1 MRTKI
6 ILILLIGGAFFI
18 PPAQAY
24 WIWTP
29 KTNKWVNP
37 KTEVKPTP
45 QEQFKVAMQ
54 FYEIKSYDEAK
65 REFLKLLKSY
75 PKAKEAAESQYYLG
89 RLEEEQKKYYEAFL
103 AYQKVVDK
111 YPFSERIQEIIERQY
126 QIGELFMSGE
136 KRKALGVVLPV
147 ENPSIEIFT
156 KVIENSTYGPLA
168 PKAQYK
174 LGLVLKE
181 LMRYFE
187 AEEAFD
193 KVIANYPDSEWV
205 DAAKYQIA
213 TCRQAISRGP
223 DYDQGAAGEAKDK
236 FEEFV
241 RDHPDAMLSEAAEKN
256 IRDINEKEAE
266 SNYKIAAFYE
276 KQKDYNA
283 AKIYYE
289 ETIANYPQTKAA
301 PKAQKS
307 LDALLK
313 KMEKKDEPKTKKKKS
328 NP

>member
-1 MRTKI
+1 MKRM
-6 ILILLIGGAFFI
+6 ILAAIFAWGLLVA
-18 PPAQAY
+18 PTQAY

-54 FYEIKSYDEAK
+54 LYELKSYEEAK
-65 REFLKLLKSY
+65 REFLKLLKNY

-89 RLEEEQKKYYEAFL
+89 RMEEEQKKYYEAFL

-111 YPFSERIQEIIERQY
+111 YPFSERVQEIIERQY
-126 QIGELFMSGE
+126 KIGEIFMSGE
-136 KRKALGVVLPV
+136 KRKALGIALPV

-181 LMRYFE
+181 LMRYYE
-187 AEEAFD
+187 AEDAFN
-193 KVIANYPDSEWV
+193 KVISNYPDSEWV

-213 TCRQAISRGP
+213 ACRQAISRGP

-241 RDHPDAMLSEAAEKN
+241 REHPDAILSQAAEKN
-256 IRDINEKEAE
+256 IREINEKEAE
-266 SNYKIAAFYE
+266 SNYKIAVFYE
-276 KQKDYNA
+276 KQKDYKA

-289 ETIANYPQTKAA
+289 EVIANYPQSRSA
-301 PKAQKS
+301 PQAQKK
-307 LDALLK
+307 LDELLK
-313 KMEKKDEPKTKKKKS
+313 KMEKKDEPKPKKKK
-328 NP
+328 